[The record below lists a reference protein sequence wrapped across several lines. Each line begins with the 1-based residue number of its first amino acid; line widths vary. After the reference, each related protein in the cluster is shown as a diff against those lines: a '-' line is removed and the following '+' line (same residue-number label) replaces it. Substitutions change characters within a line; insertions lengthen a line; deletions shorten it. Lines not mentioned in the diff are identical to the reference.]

1 MKEVSMKVRILT
13 LTYKPWLFPKSLCCP
28 KNLQLTLQA
37 RRKVEVIPV
46 GQSPLKVFLLLPK
59 SMQFFC
65 HSPKT
70 QNYHTLEKTMFIEI
84 WKHSL
89 HSIRSSS
96 STITGQSSYLVPK
109 KIWSWNDIFFPA
121 ENHLAKVWA
130 VLSTFRVG
138 QSVIDEGG
146 SKNRSSEAHEWTSRP
161 GPIYSIQ
168 RTKLS
173 PREHAVNLIIT
184 EMFLQTKGIL
194 PSASFFR
201 CQIKDWVV
209 HFIQRFQR
217 GLPG

>member
-1 MKEVSMKVRILT
+1 M
-13 LTYKPWLFPKSLCCP
+13 
-28 KNLQLTLQA
+28 
-37 RRKVEVIPV
+37 PV

-59 SMQFFC
+59 SMAFFLSFSTRHRVTTPLKKPC
-65 HSPKT
+65 LQKSGSTVCIQSEVALQPSQDRVH
-70 QNYHTLEKTMFIEI
+70 I
-84 WKHSL
+84 WYQK
-89 HSIRSSS
+89 RSEVGM
-96 STITGQSSYLVPK
+96 TF
-109 KIWSWNDIFFPA
+109 FFPA

-146 SKNRSSEAHEWTSRP
+146 SKNHSSEAHEWTSRP

-168 RTKLS
+168 STKLS

-201 CQIKDWVV
+201 CQIKD
-209 HFIQRFQR
+209 
-217 GLPG
+217 